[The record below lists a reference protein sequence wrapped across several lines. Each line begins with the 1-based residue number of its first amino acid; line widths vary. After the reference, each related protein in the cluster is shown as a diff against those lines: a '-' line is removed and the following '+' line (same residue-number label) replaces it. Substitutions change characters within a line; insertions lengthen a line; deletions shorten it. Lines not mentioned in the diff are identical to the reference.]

1 MKKLTKS
8 GFAGIAA
15 AALLA
20 VVGLAPTANAQ
31 LTLVGANGVS
41 YTINFDGYAMGT
53 VYTSGPGTYGNS
65 NPALGVAAMDLQ
77 PKLDQRPGTIS
88 TADATPGAIGS
99 EDTWGILRVSS
110 IVSGFDTVWTSTA
123 ESAAG
128 QKLRGVFYGAKDYYT
143 QILAGGTQIDNS
155 IGFKLDLYLENTDG
169 SIATRFGTVAS
180 QLELGRLNVDGS
192 GYNGISNVAGAQNI
206 LSSHGIPGFFVDDA
220 GAFTDADASFRSQ
233 FLANATTNGSG
244 LLFIDSQNINPPLAP
259 TSEITFTNNSNAN
272 QALGWTVFMNGNA
285 SGSIVPVPEPSTY
298 GLIAAGGLLALVAFR
313 RMKAR
318 AQAV

>member
-8 GFAGIAA
+8 GFAGIAV

-53 VYTSGPGTYGNS
+53 IYTAAAGDYGNT
-65 NPALGVAAMDLQ
+65 NPASGVGIMDGVAKIA
-77 PKLDQRPGTIS
+77 
-88 TADATPGAIGS
+88 AAGAVGS
-99 EDTWGILRVSS
+99 EDTWGILRVST
-110 IVSGFDTVWTSTA
+110 IVSGLNTVFTSSN
-123 ESAAG
+123 EGVAG
-128 QKLRGVFYGAKDYYT
+128 PKIRGVFYGAADYYT
-143 QILAGGTQIDNS
+143 RLLAGGTQIDNS
-155 IGFKLDLYLENTDG
+155 VGFHLDLYLEDTLV
-169 SIATRFGTVAS
+169 TFGTVAG
-180 QLELGRLNVDGS
+180 QFAAGRYDIAGGLLGDG
-192 GYNGISNVAGAQNI
+192 YLGITDVAGAQKI
-206 LSSHGIPGFFVDDA
+206 LSAQGIAGFFTDDTTV
-220 GAFTDADASFRSQ
+220 GGPFTDADASFRSQ

-244 LLFIDSQNINPPLAP
+244 LLSITSQSINPPLAP
-259 TSEITFTNNSNAN
+259 TSEITFTNNSGI
-272 QALGWTVFMNGNA
+272 QAAGWTVFTNGNA
-285 SGSIVPVPEPSTY
+285 SGALVPVPEPSTY

>member
-8 GFAGIAA
+8 GFAGIAV

-31 LTLVGANGVS
+31 LTLVGANGIS

-53 VYTSGPGTYGNS
+53 VYTVAGPVTLGNS
-65 NPALGVAAMDLQ
+65 NPALGVAAMDLV
-77 PKLDQRPGTIS
+77 PKLDQRPLTPD
-88 TADATPGAIGS
+88 TTPGAIGS

-110 IVSGFDTVWTSTA
+110 IVSGFNTVWSSSA
-123 ESAAG
+123 EGSSG
-128 QKLRGVFYGAKDYYT
+128 PKIRGVFYGAADYYS

-155 IGFKLDLYLENTDG
+155 VGFHLDLYLMDTLV
-169 SIATRFGTVAS
+169 TFGTVAS
-180 QLELGRLNVDGS
+180 QLELGRYDIAGGLLGD
-192 GYNGISNVAGAQNI
+192 GYNGITNVAGGQKI
-206 LSSHGIPGFFVDDA
+206 LSAEGIPGFFVDDPS
-220 GAFTDADASFRSQ
+220 AFTDADASFRSQ
-233 FLANATTNGSG
+233 FLTNATTNGSG
-244 LLFIDSQNINPPLAP
+244 LLNITSQNINPPLAP

-285 SGSIVPVPEPSTY
+285 SGALVPVPEPSTY

>member
-31 LTLVGANGVS
+31 LTLVGANGIS

-53 VYTSGPGTYGNS
+53 IYTAGAGTYGDS
-65 NPALGVAAMDLQ
+65 NPAAGVGIMDGVSKIAA
-77 PKLDQRPGTIS
+77 
-88 TADATPGAIGS
+88 AGAIGS

-110 IVSGFDTVWTSTA
+110 IVSGLNTVWTTTA
-123 ESAAG
+123 EDVAG
-128 QKLRGVFYGAKDYYT
+128 QKLRGVFYGAADYYT
-143 QILAGGTQIDNS
+143 RILAGGTQIDNS
-155 IGFKLDLYLENTDG
+155 VGFKLDLYLENTNG
-169 SIATRFGTVAS
+169 TLASAFGTVAG
-180 QLELGRLNVDGS
+180 QFATGRLLPDGS
-192 GYNGISNVAGAQNI
+192 GYNGISNVAGAQKI
-206 LSSHGIPGFFVDDA
+206 LTSHGIAGFFTDDTTV
-220 GAFTDADASFRSQ
+220 GGPFTDADASFRSQ
-233 FLANATTNGSG
+233 FLTNATTNGSG
-244 LLFIDSQNINPPLAP
+244 LLQIDTQSINPPLAP
-259 TSEITFTNNSNAN
+259 TSEITFTNNSGI
-272 QALGWTVFMNGNA
+272 QAAGWTVFMNGNA
-285 SGSIVPVPEPSTY
+285 SGALVPVPEPSTY